1 MRVRSYVATAAICM
15 LVATAS
21 IRAVVRAQGAG
32 ATRAQGAAAGQPSP
46 SEDLFNGS
54 WKLNRERSRVAKGES
69 PLKEDITIRVEDGVE
84 HYTVD
89 LANPNGTASKN
100 RVDAKFN
107 DGKWYPYTNITTGQ
121 STLQVMMVRIDPR
134 TEYRFMKN
142 AAGQSTGVL
151 MRRMAED
158 GKSYS
163 STMMTLE
170 GEISLVRFFER
181 R

>member
-1 MRVRSYVATAAICM
+1 
-15 LVATAS
+15 
-21 IRAVVRAQGAG
+21 VVRAQGAV
-32 ATRAQGAAAGQPSP
+32 AARAQRATEGQQPP
-46 SEDLFNGS
+46 DDLFNGS
-54 WKLNRERSRVAKGES
+54 WKITRARSRVAKGES

-84 HYTVD
+84 HYAVD
-89 LANPNGTASKN
+89 VTSAEGTNSKN

-107 DGKWYPYTNITTGQ
+107 DGKWYPYTNVTTGQ
-121 STLQVMMVRIDPR
+121 STSQVMMIRVDPR

-158 GKSYS
+158 GKSYT
-163 STMMTLE
+163 STMMTLD

-181 R
+181 P